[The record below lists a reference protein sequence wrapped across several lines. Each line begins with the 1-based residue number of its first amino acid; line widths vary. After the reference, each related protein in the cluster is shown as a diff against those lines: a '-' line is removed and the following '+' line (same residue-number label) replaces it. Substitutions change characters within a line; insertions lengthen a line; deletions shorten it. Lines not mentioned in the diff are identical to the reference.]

1 MTLVTIW
8 KIYGEEGMPQE
19 AIPSVLYLA
28 TTTEEEEDFLHKMIA
43 EESCGET
50 RITLEKVLELNT
62 KDEFASLHCA
72 IRFASNDLRK
82 ADLEMERKKI
92 LEEIEELEEGGRRAT
107 TPEGVHQTDRNIID
121 CYKRISAVNTTISV
135 LEEAV

>member
-62 KDEFASLHCA
+62 KDEFESLHCA
-72 IRFASNDLRK
+72 IWFASNDLWK
-82 ADLEMERKKI
+82 AEHAKERKMLLAKI
-92 LEEIEELEEGGRRAT
+92 AEFEENGRRAA
-107 TPEGVHQTDRNIID
+107 TPRRSTR
-121 CYKRISAVNTTISV
+121 RIGPSSTATRGSPP
-135 LEEAV
+135 